1 MTKIY
6 LKKDKEKL
14 PLNKH
19 SWVFSGAIGKV
30 EGKAESGDIVAV
42 FSAEYRFIAWA
53 SYNPDSK
60 IMLRLMEWDQ
70 NREINLDWYKE
81 KLAAAFNLRA
91 KLIDKTKTDICR
103 MLYADADFLPG
114 LIIDRFGDY
123 LVFQSSSPSIDKIKL
138 ELCSTIR
145 ELLPEITGIYEKSEG
160 DGRRLEGL
168 KESKGWLWGGNGEL
182 IRAMENGLK
191 FEIDIASQKTGFYAD
206 QRENRLAVRRYAE
219 GKKVLDVC
227 CFTGGFSAN
236 ALAAGALS
244 VTLCDSSAAAIEQS
258 QKNLALNRF
267 GSDNITCQVAD
278 AFEFLRT
285 ERQQGRRYDV
295 IVLDPPKL
303 MPGRRDMD
311 KAIRAYKDLNLQA
324 LKLLEPQGILITFS
338 CSGNMSAEMFKE
350 TVAYA
355 AKDAGVNLQIIEQ
368 LHQGFDHPVRSSVP
382 ETEYLKGL
390 VCRLN

>member
-19 SWVFSGAIGKV
+19 SWVFSGAVGKV

-81 KLAAAFNLRA
+81 KLSAAFNLRA

-123 LVFQSSSPSIDKIKL
+123 LVFQSSSPSIDKIKI
-138 ELCSTIR
+138 ELCSIIR
-145 ELLPEITGIYEKSEG
+145 ELRPEITGIYEKSEG

-182 IRAMENGLK
+182 VRAMENGLK

-236 ALAAGALS
+236 ALVTGALS
-244 VTLCDSSAAAIEQS
+244 VTLCDSSASAIEQA
-258 QKNLALNRF
+258 QKNLALNGF
-267 GSDNITCQVAD
+267 SAENITCQVAD

-311 KAIRAYKDLNLQA
+311 KAIRAYKDMNLQA

-390 VCRLN
+390 VCRIN